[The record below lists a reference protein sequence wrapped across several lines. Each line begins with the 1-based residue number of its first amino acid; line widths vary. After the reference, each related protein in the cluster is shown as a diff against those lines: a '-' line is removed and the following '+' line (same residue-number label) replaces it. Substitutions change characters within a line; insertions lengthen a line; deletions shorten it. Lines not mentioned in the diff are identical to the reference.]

1 MFLRRRCAAMPMWVA
16 HRDGTAAVLT
26 RSLPTCVGAG
36 VMVARDGV
44 CGASDGVAPRHLT
57 AASGC
62 VHNVFYV
69 QRRSAVLSSRGRG
82 RVMSRFSLQRRRS
95 VPFCASSRS
104 QRVAW
109 LPSEAPAGYGAVG
122 GLPFACALYLC
133 GLCLWLTA
141 AWVVA
146 CGRSMTPLSLS
157 ISRLPNGQAWAIV
170 KFNYLGTIGMGG
182 TPQPFVLVGPLP
194 CQRPGAAG
202 TGAAAR
208 SGAGGD
214 AGAGASGRGGNTAG
228 APGGGDDIAED
239 GSVPSVV
246 GPIDAF
252 DVVRGCWCFP
262 GLLGAVLAQPRC
274 PHACCLCGFPTV
286 DAVDARRFCLMV
298 VC

>member
-109 LPSEAPAGYGAVG
+109 LPSEAPAGYA
-122 GLPFACALYLC
+122 GLWVACPLRVHCTFAACAC
-133 GLCLWLTA
+133 G
-141 AWVVA
+141 
-146 CGRSMTPLSLS
+146 
-157 ISRLPNGQAWAIV
+157 
-170 KFNYLGTIGMGG
+170 
-182 TPQPFVLVGPLP
+182 
-194 CQRPGAAG
+194 
-202 TGAAAR
+202 
-208 SGAGGD
+208 
-214 AGAGASGRGGNTAG
+214 
-228 APGGGDDIAED
+228 
-239 GSVPSVV
+239 
-246 GPIDAF
+246 
-252 DVVRGCWCFP
+252 
-262 GLLGAVLAQPRC
+262 
-274 PHACCLCGFPTV
+274 
-286 DAVDARRFCLMV
+286 
-298 VC
+298 